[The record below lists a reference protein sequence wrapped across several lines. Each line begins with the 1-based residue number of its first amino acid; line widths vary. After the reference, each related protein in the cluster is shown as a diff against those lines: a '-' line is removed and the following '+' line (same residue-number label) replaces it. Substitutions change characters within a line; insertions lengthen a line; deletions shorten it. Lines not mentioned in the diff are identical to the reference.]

1 MDRQWDGDGT
11 EMGYVEAK
19 ERRWRK
25 WKRAGAGD
33 PLIGYTDWLGSY
45 VKNLDDRIALA

>member
-1 MDRQWDGDGT
+1 MMSYCHVYLMILVIEDGWIDSGT

-25 WKRAGAGD
+25 W
-33 PLIGYTDWLGSY
+33 
-45 VKNLDDRIALA
+45 